1 MYDKVMDNSLD
12 LYYLNYNKPN
22 NSSSSSS
29 SSSMSSSSMSSSS
42 EKTNTS
48 INKNSKNSKNTKNT
62 KNKEIDENISTLTNY
77 NYNSMFQSNLYSD
90 FKEKVR
96 EILIKEYEIPVYE
109 ALIRIKER
117 RLDKEYEEGLKR
129 HYDELMKLKKDTE
142 KSMFQIRQY
151 LDYIEANN
159 ESNNKFLP
167 YLFGFESRYK
177 MGEVIIPDILG
188 FTKKNRPELKEKYM
202 DFIFILVTQFLGNLG
217 YLYLSIKKLK
227 DYLPKKIEELINNED
242 MSLDLCK
249 YYNENSEMKALKNI
263 NNYYNLLSDIIDNG
277 KFNINKFLSDST
289 TKKEDIL
296 KKGGAPAAKKKQ
308 PSFPTLSPTSFSKL
322 FGIKSKTKSYL
333 SEDNKK
339 GDSYDKKVKYILKYE
354 SLSLKDQ
361 KKVNINNYDLL
372 KIELKEGGK
381 KIFIGKLEKD
391 LKTLKS
397 KINPS
402 LDISKVID
410 EITNKTS
417 TNYVKD
423 REYFDDVLREIK
435 YLNPPGKFTKIVEL
449 CEPDSSLSYRDFYT
463 GNEITSSDVL
473 TSEERNY
480 KYYFGIRKL
489 FKLIDKYYI
498 NYSIKNL
505 PLSSD
510 SKTEQKKIGLNILKG
525 IGNYSSIIRVFLNE
539 SLIKIYNNDVLVRER
554 NKNNKIKS
562 NLKLKENQIKNL
574 KPQNQIKNLKSQ
586 NQNLKSQNIKS
597 QNIKSQNIKSQ
608 NQKSQNIKSQNQ
620 NQNQNLKSQNILL
633 KQKLNKINKEILKV
647 KNNIV
652 KKKLSQLKN
661 KIITKITK
669 KI

>member
-227 DYLPKKIEELINNED
+227 DYLPKKIEELINNTD
-242 MSLDLCK
+242 ISLDLCK
-249 YYNENSEMKALKNI
+249 YYNDNNEMKALKNI

-277 KFNINKFLSDST
+277 RFNINKFLSDST

-296 KKGGAPAAKKKQ
+296 KKGGAPAAKTKQ
-308 PSFPTLSPTSFSKL
+308 PSFPTPSSWSKL

-333 SEDNKK
+333 SEENKK

-354 SLSLKDQ
+354 SLSLKDS
-361 KKVNINNYDLL
+361 KKVNISNYDLL
-372 KIELKEGGK
+372 KNELKEGGK
-381 KIFIGKLEKD
+381 KIFIGKLDKD
-391 LKTLKS
+391 LRTLIKS
-397 KINPS
+397 KIFPFL
-402 LDISKVID
+402 LDISEVID
-410 EITNKTS
+410 ELTNKTS
-417 TNYVKD
+417 TRNIKD
-423 REYFDDVLREIK
+423 REYFNNILREIK
-435 YLNPPGKFTKIVEL
+435 DLQPIGKFTKIVEL

-463 GNEITSSDVL
+463 GKEITSNEVL

-510 SKTEQKKIGLNILKG
+510 SNKTEQKKIGLNILKG

-562 NLKLKENQIKNL
+562 NLKLKENQIKNQ
-574 KPQNQIKNLKSQ
+574 KSQNQIKNLKSQ
-586 NQNLKSQNIKS
+586 NIKS
-597 QNIKSQNIKSQ
+597 KNQNIKSQNIKSQ
-608 NQKSQNIKSQNQ
+608 NQ
-620 NQNQNLKSQNILL
+620 NQNLKSQNINQNIKSKNILV
-633 KQKLNKINKEILKV
+633 KQKLNKINKEILIA

-652 KKKLSQLKN
+652 KKKLTQLKN